1 MSSFFILQKNN
12 IVDNADDQVIV
23 LKKNTYLLPSSNL
36 SYYVTHGL
44 FESTLIAWCAQFCN
58 KNSVFLDIG
67 AHTGTYSISLSKYC
81 KQVYA
86 FEPQKKTFYA
96 LCGSVALSNIDNIEC
111 INYGLGSKEQIGNST
126 LKIVSIDGGGS
137 SMHATSGI
145 IKEETIKV
153 KTLDS
158 FNIDGISLIKIDV
171 EDNELFVLMGGVETI
186 IRSNYPHI
194 CFECNTESE
203 NKKKLFNFLNE
214 INYNIV
220 AITST
225 TNMFLAYKKK

>member
-1 MSSFFILQKNN
+1 
-12 IVDNADDQVIV
+12 
-23 LKKNTYLLPSSNL
+23 
-36 SYYVTHGL
+36 
-44 FESTLIAWCAQFCN
+44 
-58 KNSVFLDIG
+58 
-67 AHTGTYSISLSKYC
+67 
-81 KQVYA
+81 
-86 FEPQKKTFYA
+86 
-96 LCGSVALSNIDNIEC
+96 
-111 INYGLGSKEQIGNST
+111 
-126 LKIVSIDGGGS
+126 
-137 SMHATSGI
+137 MHATSGI